1 MTVIEKLNPKVQ
13 YNGPIAINDTL
24 SINFPYTNTEDV
36 KCVAN
41 NRQLVYNRDYTV
53 LNQTLTIKVAI
64 PRGQTITIYRSTPLD
79 QQAEFPQNNRF
90 NSAKLNASLD
100 KICMQQQ
107 EQNEKITRSVKVPI
121 DTNVSFEGSLPTPI
135 PNRILRINE
144 EASGFEFVPY
154 DLDERLDTF
163 EDTVTDNITAGQEAI
178 ENSFEEFKN
187 ETNITINNIS
197 NKASNAETIANSAN
211 TKSENAVTTANT
223 ASTTSTTALNT
234 SNEAKVIAQN
244 AVTTANTAANTST
257 TALNTS
263 DEAKV
268 IAQNAVD
275 ISNSAVTTA
284 NTTVTRVDEFEE
296 DINSV
301 IEAADKINDLEEGIE
316 QATNA
321 ATIAQNAADDATRA
335 ANEAVATLDSKADK
349 ATTYTKTESD
359 NLLNEKV
366 NVSDMVVPPFVNKN
380 GDTITGSLYIKKEN
394 GGVVIQDTT
403 LDYAT
408 IPAGNHTATYR
419 NTDKNGRTLGDIRF
433 ERTTDGTQRTSIVA
447 ANAVNG
453 TNMAASLSVQVDKDG
468 NASTTTN
475 QLATN
480 LLRINNGRITCNQ
493 TSNTQPI
500 HINHSSSNGFV
511 SVYNKAND
519 MDFTSTTAPSANQMA
534 HRYLASD
541 KNGQHINTIET
552 GHLTNNNFQTL
563 ISTRRSIGGT
573 IKTVNLAQI
582 INPTGITN
590 TLITGSP
597 LDVQNDTF
605 NFVARSAT
613 MDITQTPTTNQYVGY
628 EIKDKNNARCAYIG
642 VANRTTGTKT
652 LDVQFHNAKILNIIG
667 MTGLL
672 INGKNVPYVTE
683 QVSGEYN
690 WYRIWSDGR
699 LEQGGRLLNNTTTS
713 GNLLFPQAFINENYT
728 LIVSDTEATS
738 IDTSGSSKTC
748 VASDYTTTGFRYN
761 KPSDQC
767 FDWVAFGKIR

>member
-13 YNGPIAINDTL
+13 YNGPIAINDAL

-41 NRQLVYNRDYTV
+41 NRQLVYNQDYTV
-53 LNQTLTIKVAI
+53 LNQTLTIKIAI

-178 ENSFEEFKN
+178 ENSFEEFKS

-223 ASTTSTTALNT
+223 ASNTSTTALNT
-234 SNEAKVIAQN
+234 SNEAKIIAQN
-244 AVTTANTAANTST
+244 AVTTANTATNTST

-263 DEAKV
+263 DEAKT

-284 NTTVTRVDEFEE
+284 NTTVTRVDAFEE
-296 DINSV
+296 DINAV

-321 ATIAQNAADDATRA
+321 ATIAQNAAEDATRA
-335 ANEAVATLDSKADK
+335 ANEAVATLDS
-349 ATTYTKTESD
+349 
-359 NLLNEKV
+359 KV

-380 GDTITGSLYIKKEN
+380 GDSMTGNLYIKKEN
-394 GGVVIQDTT
+394 GGVVIQDTA
-403 LDYAT
+403 LDRAT
-408 IPAGNHTATYR
+408 IPAENHASAYR

-433 ERTTDGTQRTSIVA
+433 ERMTDGTQRTSILA
-447 ANAVNG
+447 ANEVNG
-453 TNMAASLSVQVDKDG
+453 TNAAASLFVQVDKDG
-468 NASTTTN
+468 NASTITN

-480 LLRINNGRITCNQ
+480 LLGISNGRITCNQ

-534 HRYLASD
+534 HRYLAFD
-541 KNGQHINTIET
+541 KNGQYINSIET
-552 GHLTNNNFQTL
+552 AHLTNNNLQTL
-563 ISTRRSIGGT
+563 ISTRRSVGGT
-573 IKTVNLAQI
+573 VKTVNLAQI
-582 INPTGITN
+582 INPTGTTN

-597 LDVQNDTF
+597 LDVQNDTS

-613 MDITQTPTTNQYVGY
+613 MDITQTPANNQYVGY
-628 EIKDKNNARCAYIG
+628 ELKDKNNARCAYIG
-642 VANRTTGTKT
+642 VANRTDGSKS
-652 LDVQFHNAKILNIIG
+652 LDVQLHNANVLNISG
-667 MTGLL
+667 MTSLI
-672 INGKNVPYVTE
+672 INGKNVLYVEE
-683 QVSGEYN
+683 QVSGIYN

-713 GNLLFPQAFINENYT
+713 GNLIFPQVFINANYT
-728 LIVSDTEATS
+728 LIISDTEETS
-738 IDTSGSSKTC
+738 TDVSGSSKTC

-761 KPSDQC
+761 KPSDQR

>member
-13 YNGPIAINDTL
+13 YNGPIAINDAL

-41 NRQLVYNRDYTV
+41 NRQLVYNQDYTV
-53 LNQTLTIKVAI
+53 LNQTLTIKIAI

-178 ENSFEEFKN
+178 ENSFEEFKS

-223 ASTTSTTALNT
+223 ASNTSTTALNT
-234 SNEAKVIAQN
+234 SNEAKIIAQN
-244 AVTTANTAANTST
+244 AVTTANTATNTST

-263 DEAKV
+263 DEAKT

-284 NTTVTRVDEFEE
+284 NTTVTRVDAFEE
-296 DINSV
+296 DINAV

-321 ATIAQNAADDATRA
+321 ATIAQNAAEDATRA

-380 GDTITGSLYIKKEN
+380 GDSMTGNLYIKKEN
-394 GGVVIQDTT
+394 GGVVIQDTA
-403 LDYAT
+403 LDRAT
-408 IPAGNHTATYR
+408 IPAENHTSTYR

-433 ERTTDGTQRTSIVA
+433 ERMTDGTQRTSILA
-447 ANAVNG
+447 ANEVNG
-453 TNMAASLSVQVDKDG
+453 TNAAASLFVQVDKDG
-468 NASTTTN
+468 NASTITN

-480 LLRINNGRITCNQ
+480 LLEISNGRIICNQ

-534 HRYLASD
+534 HRYLAFD
-541 KNGQHINTIET
+541 KNGQYINSIET
-552 GHLTNNNFQTL
+552 AHLTNNNLQTL
-563 ISTRRSIGGT
+563 ISTRRSVGGT
-573 IKTVNLAQI
+573 VKTVNLAQVI
-582 INPTGITN
+582 GSTGTTSTN
-590 TLITGSP
+590 ITGSP
-597 LDVQNDTF
+597 LDVQNDTS

-613 MDITQTPTTNQYVGY
+613 MDITQTPANNQYVGY
-628 EIKDKNNARCAYIG
+628 ELKDKNNARCAYIG
-642 VANRTTGTKT
+642 VANRTDGSKS
-652 LDVQFHNAKILNIIG
+652 LDVQCHNANILNISG
-667 MTGLL
+667 MTNLV

-683 QVSGEYN
+683 QVLGEYN

-699 LEQGGRLLNNTTTS
+699 LEEGGVVNVSGDSLTTFSLVKNFANINYSGHATLRSDFNNSGDAGIALIPLSTS
-713 GNLLFPQAFINENYT
+713 QFQIKNGAQ
-728 LIVSDTEATS
+728 
-738 IDTSGSSKTC
+738 GSSFLVSWSAT
-748 VASDYTTTGFRYN
+748 
-761 KPSDQC
+761 
-767 FDWVAFGKIR
+767 GKIA